1 MDLSNSAI
9 NKIGD
14 IIRQGKNTDEYED
27 SVAILNTWRESHGKI
42 LDEFYDKC
50 VNLAERI
57 DKNNIIVAQRL
68 KRLPTIIGKLNRFK
82 NMRLSSMQDIAGVR
96 IIVNDIEQLSEI
108 EKRIKKWHNLVKIS
122 DYINK
127 PKPSGYR
134 GKHFIFKKDGMFVE
148 IQLRTNLQ
156 HLWATSVETTD
167 IFRGASLK
175 EKDDNTYWHN
185 FFCQVSSIFAL
196 SENANPVSEYKGL
209 SLKELCGVLEKN
221 MRLHRINS
229 QIASFALTEPIV
241 ADQRIKNA
249 YYIVISLDF
258 KKKEATTTKYK
269 ESEYHQ
275 AFQDYK
281 KLEQMSAANKQT
293 VLIAVNQ
300 IKKIREA
307 YPNYFMSLSA
317 FLDII
322 TFILANNAK
331 KG

>member
-1 MDLSNSAI
+1 
-9 NKIGD
+9 
-14 IIRQGKNTDEYED
+14 
-27 SVAILNTWRESHGKI
+27 
-42 LDEFYDKC
+42 
-50 VNLAERI
+50 
-57 DKNNIIVAQRL
+57 
-68 KRLPTIIGKLNRFK
+68 
-82 NMRLSSMQDIAGVR
+82 MRLASMQDIAGVR
-96 IIVNDIEQLSEI
+96 VIVNDMEQLQKI
-108 EKRIKKWHNLVKIS
+108 EKQIKKWSDLVKIS
-122 DYINK
+122 DYIGS
-127 PKPSGYR
+127 PKASGYR

-196 SENANPVSEYKGL
+196 SENAKPASGYEGS
-209 SLKELCGVLEKN
+209 SLKELCELLKKN
-221 MRLHRINS
+221 IHRNHIDS

-249 YYIVISLDF
+249 YYVVISLDF
-258 KKKEATTTKYK
+258 KKKEATITKYT

-281 KLEQMSAANKQT
+281 KLEQTNVANKQT

-300 IKKIREA
+300 LKKIREA
-307 YPNYFMSLSA
+307 YPNYFMSLNT
-317 FLDII
+317 FLDIV

-331 KG
+331 ER